1 MISVNVDGFLK
12 YIKQYEI
19 QAKKSLEQMVG
30 EVVRRWGSDVI
41 DVTPLGDSEAYAA
54 FYKRRPSGWSDE
66 EGLLRGG
73 WNISESLGSLSWNP
87 EGNDPYGAEMQTK
100 AENFYN
106 SYTLGKTI
114 VLYNITPY
122 IEDVAVRGTNG
133 SQVVNIF
140 SPALAALVNNAEIVV
155 IDTFK
160 IANSAR

>member
-1 MISVNVDGFLK
+1 MIQVKVDGFLK
-12 YIKQYEI
+12 YIQEYEKQ
-19 QAKKSLEQMVG
+19 ARLKLEQMVG

-54 FYKRRPSGWSDE
+54 FYKRRPSGWSQE

-73 WNISESLGSLSWNP
+73 WNISDSIGGLTWNP
-87 EGNDPYGAEMQTK
+87 EGNDPYGSEMQDK
-100 AENFYN
+100 VENFYN
-106 SYTLGKTI
+106 SYKLGKTV

-122 IEDVAVRGTNG
+122 IEDVAQRGTNG

-140 SPALAALVNNAEIVV
+140 SPALNALVNNAEIAV